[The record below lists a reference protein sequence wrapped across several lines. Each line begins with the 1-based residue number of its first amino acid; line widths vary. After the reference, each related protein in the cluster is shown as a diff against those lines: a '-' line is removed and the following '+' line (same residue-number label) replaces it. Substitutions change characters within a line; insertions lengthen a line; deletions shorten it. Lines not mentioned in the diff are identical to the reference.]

1 MEWSGV
7 GGGGR
12 FTIFNFVMQSNWQLS
27 TRRFCYKIDVIVNF
41 VEESFTILAIC
52 QDPIREVLFSKFLKQ
67 VHQPDSQVNLA
78 LNGDF
83 QKSDNLGGHNFGD
96 SLINSL
102 ATIAMAATIPPPI
115 ARKSTRRQI
124 RDGNWQL
131 IKERIDSNISVILRL
146 DGELAVKS
154 VFLSSLFSH

>member
-1 MEWSGV
+1 M
-7 GGGGR
+7 
-12 FTIFNFVMQSNWQLS
+12 
-27 TRRFCYKIDVIVNF
+27 
-41 VEESFTILAIC
+41 
-52 QDPIREVLFSKFLKQ
+52 
-67 VHQPDSQVNLA
+67 A